1 MPKECFRKPC
11 DCFLLG
17 LFKTNTYICKQKKGD
32 MIMRKKILTM
42 SLLCSMAMSVNAQ
55 VFAYDTWMQMPTRDI
70 YDDGAMNM
78 YARALAETAARR
90 KANFEK
96 YSNLADEAFN
106 KKQWNYVIYYVNEAL
121 ETQYYNG
128 ELFFLRGCAY
138 EMLGNERQAKKD
150 YRKGKKN
157 GSYRA
162 ALAMEQLKEKQKQ
175 RRKRK

>member
-1 MPKECFRKPC
+1 M
-11 DCFLLG
+11 
-17 LFKTNTYICKQKKGD
+17 T
-32 MIMRKKILTM
+32 KKIFAVALTCLI
-42 SLLCSMAMSVNAQ
+42 STSVEAQ
-55 VFAYDTWMQMPTRDI
+55 VYAYDTWLQMPTKDI
-70 YDDGAMNM
+70 YDDGMMNM

-90 KANFEK
+90 KANFER
-96 YSNLADEAFN
+96 YSNLADEAFY

-175 RRKRK
+175 RRKRR

>member
-1 MPKECFRKPC
+1 M
-11 DCFLLG
+11 
-17 LFKTNTYICKQKKGD
+17 T
-32 MIMRKKILTM
+32 KKIFAVALTCLI
-42 SLLCSMAMSVNAQ
+42 STSVEAQ
-55 VFAYDTWMQMPTRDI
+55 VYAYDSWVQMPTKDI
-70 YDDGAMNM
+70 YDDGMMNM
-78 YARALAETAARR
+78 YLRAVAETAARR
-90 KANFEK
+90 KALFEQF
-96 YSNLADEAFN
+96 SDRADEAFN

-175 RRKRK
+175 RRKRR